1 MNTHINKPFKNGL
14 AEKRAEWITEG
25 EVQYTVSGNRQKV
38 SYETVVKWIYDV
50 WNLVAEDDL
59 FIKGF

>member
-14 AEKRAEWITEG
+14 AEKSAEWITEG
-25 EVQYTVSGNRQKV
+25 EVKYTASGNSLNT
-38 SYETVVKWIYDV
+38 SYETVVKWAYDV
-50 WNLVAEDDL
+50 WNMVAEDNI